1 MLLILN
7 IEKHITKEEPQ
18 DTISSLPKLSTMLD
32 SDSSCQSVNSDDDD
46 YYGNTYG
53 EMIWRILEGQE
64 INGE

>member
-1 MLLILN
+1 MFLN
-7 IEKHITKEEPQ
+7 TEKHITKEEPQ

-32 SDSSCQSVNSDDDD
+32 SDSSCHSVNSDDDD